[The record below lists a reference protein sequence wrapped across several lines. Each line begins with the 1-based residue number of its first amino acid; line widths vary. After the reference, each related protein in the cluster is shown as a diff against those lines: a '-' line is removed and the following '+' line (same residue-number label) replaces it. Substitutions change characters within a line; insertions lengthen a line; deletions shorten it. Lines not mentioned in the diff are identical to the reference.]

1 MKRGFRFF
9 FMGVGLSFCF
19 FIFNTSSD
27 AAVTLKMGSI
37 AGPSSLEGQG
47 AALFGKLIE
56 QKTKGEVKVNVGYSS
71 AFGGLGPLLQSVEM
85 GSVDMMVS
93 SIDQWEFI
101 DPALRILRF
110 AYVFRDY
117 DHYAKYLNS
126 PIAEES
132 YKKLLE
138 RNQRIILPKKNTFW
152 IRGPYRVL
160 ASKRPVFNADDVKG
174 LRLRLYES
182 ETAKKVWGQALGAT
196 ITVIP
201 WAETYL
207 ALRQGMVEA
216 VTSPMDAL
224 YDAKFTETCKYV
236 TNVNEFF
243 QTNTIA
249 ISEKRW
255 KSFSPPI
262 QKAINEAAAE
272 MARKMSELTNIQVE
286 KEMQKMM
293 DDHGASFIQVSL
305 KSFQE
310 KVKPLVDELESQNTW
325 PKGLFNRIQ
334 EIK

>member
-1 MKRGFRFF
+1 MKKGFGIMLIGFAWC
-9 FMGVGLSFCF
+9 LWLYSA
-19 FIFNTSSD
+19 TPS
-27 AAVTLKMGSI
+27 AAVVTLKMGTI

-47 AALFGKLIE
+47 ASLFGKLVE

-71 AFGGLGPLLQSVEM
+71 AFGGLANLLQSIEM
-85 GSVDMMVS
+85 GSVDLMVS
-93 SIDQWEFI
+93 SIDQWEFL

-110 AYVFRDY
+110 NYVFRDY
-117 DHYAKYLNS
+117 DHYTKYLNS
-126 PIAEES
+126 PIADES
-132 YKKLLE
+132 NKKLLE
-138 RNQRIILPKKNTFW
+138 RNHRILLPQKNTFW
-152 IRGPYRVL
+152 LRGPYRVL
-160 ASKRPVFNADDVKG
+160 VSKKPVFTAEDVKG

-196 ITVIP
+196 IAVIP

-216 VTSPMDAL
+216 VTSPIDAL
-224 YDAKFTETCKYV
+224 LDAKFTETCKYV

-249 ISEKRW
+249 INEKRW
-255 KSFSPPI
+255 KSFSPAL

-272 MARKMSELTNIQVE
+272 TAAKMSELTTAQVDKDIQT
-286 KEMQKMM
+286 MM
-293 DDHGASFIQVSL
+293 DSHGASFIRVSL
-305 KSFQE
+305 RSFVE
-310 KVKPLVDELESQNTW
+310 KVRPLIDEMENQNVW

>member
-1 MKRGFRFF
+1 MKKGWGFLLT
-9 FMGVGLSFCF
+9 GIGLSLCL
-19 FIFNTSSD
+19 ILVNTSFG
-27 AAVTLKMGSI
+27 AVTLKLGSI

-117 DHYAKYLNS
+117 NHYTKYLDS

-132 YKKLLE
+132 LKRLLE
-138 RNQRIILPKKNTFW
+138 RNQRILLPQKNTFW
-152 IRGPYRVL
+152 LRGPYRVL
-160 ASKRPVFNADDVKG
+160 VSKKPVFNAEDVKG

-216 VTSPMDAL
+216 VTSPIDAL
-224 YDAKFTETCKYV
+224 FDAKFTETCKYV

-243 QTNTIA
+243 QTNTLA
-249 ISEKRW
+249 ITEKRW
-255 KSFSPPI
+255 KSFSPVI

-272 MARKMSELTNIQVE
+272 TAKKMSDLTTLQVE
-286 KEMQKMM
+286 KEIQKMM

-310 KVKPLVDELESQNTW
+310 KVRPLVDELENQNTW

>member
-1 MKRGFRFF
+1 MKKGL
-9 FMGVGLSFCF
+9 GLVLGGLGLSLCL
-19 FIFNTSSD
+19 ILVQTSS

-47 AALFGKLIE
+47 AGLFGKLID
-56 QKTKGEVKVNVGYSS
+56 QMTKGQVKVNVGYSS

-117 DHYAKYLNS
+117 DHYTKYLNS

-132 YKKLLE
+132 YRKLIE
-138 RNQRIILPKKNTFW
+138 RNQRIILPQKNTFW

-160 ASKRPVFNADDVKG
+160 VSKKPVYTAEDVKG

-207 ALRQGMVEA
+207 ALRQGMVDA

-249 ISEKRW
+249 INEKRW
-255 KSFSPPI
+255 KSFSPAI

-272 MARKMSELTNIQVE
+272 TAKKMSDLTNIQVE
-286 KEMQKMM
+286 KEIQKMM
-293 DDHGASFIQVSL
+293 DDHGASFIRVSL

-325 PKGLFNRIQ
+325 PKGLFSRIQ